1 MQPIDALKKV
11 PIFEELEDSLLKL
24 LVVRSKSLSM
34 PAGDIL
40 MTEGDEGKSIYI
52 LLSGQVRVDRK
63 TSDGQVVSI
72 AEREAGDSFGEMSLI
87 DGQPRSATVVATAP
101 CEVLIVDQNTFE
113 TIVLSHPRAAMAV
126 LRTLVRRL
134 RDQSEKL
141 SEAKHQL
148 EQRAE

>member
-1 MQPIDALKKV
+1 MQAIDALKKV

-34 PAGDIL
+34 DTGDAL

-52 LLSGQVRVDRK
+52 LLSGNVRVDRK

-113 TIVLSHPRAAMAV
+113 TIVLSH
-126 LRTLVRRL
+126 
-134 RDQSEKL
+134 
-141 SEAKHQL
+141 
-148 EQRAE
+148 